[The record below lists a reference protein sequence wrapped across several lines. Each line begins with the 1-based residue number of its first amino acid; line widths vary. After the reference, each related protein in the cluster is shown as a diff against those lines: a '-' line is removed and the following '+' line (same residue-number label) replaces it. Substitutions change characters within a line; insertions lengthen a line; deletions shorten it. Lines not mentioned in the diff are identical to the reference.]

1 MYFGKSKPSKRL
13 AHSHVLV
20 DCLRRSLR
28 CFLNAAALTLPSII
42 FFFTCC
48 WMERCFCYNKTTLFF
63 KELTAA
69 AAPYSSPFC
78 CWHHACAFWDSTS
91 HFPVQLHSFPKHGE
105 KPACIIIIST
115 AYPKHLLSVCSW
127 RAFVLVGEEGKR
139 ASVFG
144 KAGEGL
150 FTSLSIVVWAFF
162 TLAAFVSLL

>member
-1 MYFGKSKPSKRL
+1 MYFGKSKPSKRR

-42 FFFTCC
+42 FFLHVAE
-48 WMERCFCYNKTTLFF
+48 WNAASAIIKPPCFSKNSLLLHILHPSAAGTTHALSGTPPPTSLFS
-63 KELTAA
+63 
-69 AAPYSSPFC
+69 Y
-78 CWHHACAFWDSTS
+78 
-91 HFPVQLHSFPKHGE
+91 SFPKHGE